1 MGIWEEED
9 NIAIDSDTPCDIYI
23 DMTRTVLAN
32 KKDGASKDKMAL
44 EPMLELSSDETRD
57 VEVVEAEVVDF
68 IDDYENN

>member
-1 MGIWEEED
+1 
-9 NIAIDSDTPCDIYI
+9 
-23 DMTRTVLAN
+23 MTRTMLAN
-32 KKDGASKDKMAL
+32 KKDGDSKDKMAL